1 MAIGIIDGRTQIRTC
16 EFRPAAMGSGGLPTA
31 IVDQVKVSVAGDRRP
46 RIVHVIHSSAFGGGP
61 NMLAIL
67 CEQLRDQFE
76 MEVISDGQG
85 DVPARLEGIGVKFHT
100 LALTSKWSFTA
111 RLPRLAALIR
121 SLSPDLVQLHG
132 QFAGSLGQLSLQ
144 MAGRPRSI
152 YTVQWPSYLDDAGPW
167 SRLRNHVAERVSCGL
182 STAVVA
188 VSENDRRTLV
198 ERGLCDAGRISVIH
212 NSYQSASSNGGGG
225 GSTQGAETSVIGFV
239 GRLSDQK
246 GVEYLIRA
254 IPEVLSRHPRT
265 RFMIVGDGP
274 ERPQL
279 ERLVD
284 ELGVAN
290 AVEFAGYQPSPRQFI
305 EAMDVVV
312 IPSIYDPFPLVTLE
326 VMEAGRAVVGSAV
339 GGIPEAVE
347 DGRTGLLVPP
357 RQPAALAG
365 ALGRLLDEPQL
376 RREMGAAGRVRAH
389 KLFSPEVIASQYAEL
404 YRRLLESS
412 SS

>member
-1 MAIGIIDGRTQIRTC
+1 MKRT
-16 EFRPAAMGSGGLPTA
+16 AGGHSP
-31 IVDQVKVSVAGDRRP
+31 P

-85 DVPARLEGIGVKFHT
+85 DVPGRLARIGVKFHK
-100 LALTSKWSFTA
+100 LDLSSKWSFTA
-111 RLPRLAALIR
+111 RLPRLAALVR

-144 MAGRPRSI
+144 LAGRPRSI
-152 YTVQWPSYLDDAGPW
+152 YTVQWPSYLDDSGPW
-167 SRLRNHVAERVSCGL
+167 SRLRNQVAERVSCGL

-212 NSYQSASSNGGGG
+212 NSYQAASPNGSGGGRLNDA
-225 GSTQGAETSVIGFV
+225 GSSVVGFV

-246 GVEYLIRA
+246 GVEYLIQA
-254 IPEVLSRHPRT
+254 IPEVLGRHPQT
-265 RFMIVGDGP
+265 RFVIVGDGP
-274 ERPQL
+274 ERGRL
-279 ERLVD
+279 EGLVE
-284 ELGVAN
+284 ELQVAT
-290 AVEFAGYQPSPRQFI
+290 AVEFAGYQPSPHQFI
-305 EAMDVVV
+305 EAMDIVV

-326 VMEAGRAVVGSAV
+326 VMEAGRPVVGSAV
-339 GGIPEAVE
+339 GGIPEAIE

-357 RQPAALAG
+357 REPAALAA
-365 ALGRLLDEPQL
+365 ALGRLLDEPRL
-376 RREMGAAGRVRAH
+376 RFEMGAAGRARAH
-389 KLFSPEVIASQYAEL
+389 RLFSPEVIAGQYAEL
-404 YRRLLESS
+404 YRRLIESS